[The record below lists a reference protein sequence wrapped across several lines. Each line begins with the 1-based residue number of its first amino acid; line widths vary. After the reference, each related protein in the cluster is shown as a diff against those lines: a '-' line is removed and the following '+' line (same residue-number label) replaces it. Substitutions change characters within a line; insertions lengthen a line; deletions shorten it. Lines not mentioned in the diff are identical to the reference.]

1 MTYGI
6 SDTKKMKKIYLVALI
21 AIGSFSTL
29 SAQTTPEKAPE
40 KTTELNEVAIIKTKK
55 AIEQKADRTI
65 FDFAGQAS
73 LNTGSV
79 LEGIKKLP
87 GLIASDI
94 AGMMYQGKQLDVFM
108 DGRPLNISTTEL
120 NAFLEGMPANAI
132 EKIEIITQPGAE
144 FPATSGGAILN
155 IITNKNAKNYLSAT
169 YTNSTSFTSYN
180 DVRWR
185 MNNSLLLSAK
195 NKYFGWQLNVGQNY
209 RESAI
214 WTSLEKEE
222 NGMTSLLS
230 RTDADRIGRN
240 NFIKS
245 ALTFDIGKDRLL
257 LNYDLTQ
264 NNNDSYTLGN
274 GPGFT
279 TNDASVSKGLRQD
292 AVVTYQKKF
301 ENTAKKLEFKFNY
314 NNNTNDFELSPI
326 GNPTST
332 LDNSSNQNLYNFK
345 FDYSQ
350 PIKFSDEGKLSFG
363 SLYEELLFDASS
375 KGVTNLDYKRRT
387 AASYLEVQS
396 KFDKVNFILGG
407 RAEDYNITGKTNTT
421 ELTAFKQFRF
431 FPNASAQYN
440 FNNSIYF
447 NVNYNKKITLPSTS
461 ALNPNN
467 TNYQNPNIDYSG
479 NPNLQPTIFDN
490 YEVKLSAYD
499 YAFISYNIS
508 SAKNQVINRVTL
520 NNDLVVNSNENIPE
534 IKIHN
539 FSVGMPI
546 PYMLFTKGLAE
557 TMKMNVNPDTMNFLY
572 VYAGYQYHQIPNVD
586 TNGFW
591 MFNFMSQI
599 VLPKQI
605 KFVANYN
612 YIIPRGNYFYF
623 IAVKPFRNA
632 LDLSFSKKFMKDQ
645 LTLSIYADDVLN
657 SNESAFNSYQ
667 TPLLISNKMDTRK
680 FGFSLNYKIP
690 TKNKLAKENPN
701 LLNKDKKED
710 NGILNQ

>member
-1 MTYGI
+1 
-6 SDTKKMKKIYLVALI
+6 MKKHILI
-21 AIGSFSTL
+21 ALMLLGGVFNI
-29 SAQTTPEKAPE
+29 SAQNTPEKSLE

-65 FDFAGQAS
+65 FNFADQPS

-108 DGRPLNISTTEL
+108 DGRPLNISTNEL

-169 YTNSTSFTSYN
+169 YTNSTSFTSYEE
-180 DVRWR
+180 VRWR

-195 NKYFGWQLNVGQNY
+195 NKYFGWQLNLGQNY
-209 RESAI
+209 RESAV
-214 WTSLEKEE
+214 WTSLEKQE
-222 NGMTSLLS
+222 NNTTSILS
-230 RTDADRIGRN
+230 TTDADRVGRN
-240 NFIKS
+240 NYIKS

-257 LNYDLTQ
+257 LNYDLTH
-264 NNNDSYTLGN
+264 NNNDSHTLGN
-274 GPGFT
+274 GPGFSA
-279 TNDASVSKGLRQD
+279 NDASVSTGLRQD

-301 ENTAKKLEFKFNY
+301 ENAAKKLEFKFNY
-314 NNNTNDFELSPI
+314 NSNENDFELSPLA
-326 GNPTST
+326 NSTST

-350 PIKFSDEGKLSFG
+350 PLKLSDEGKLSFG
-363 SLYEELLFDASS
+363 SLYEELLFDAQS
-375 KGVTNLDYKRRT
+375 KGVKNLEYRRRT
-387 AASYLEVQS
+387 AASYVELQTR
-396 KFDKVNFILGG
+396 FDKVNFIVGG
-407 RAEDYNITGKTNTT
+407 RAEDYDITGNTDSA

-440 FNNSIYF
+440 FSKSINF
-447 NVNYNKKITLPSTS
+447 NLNYNKKITLPSTS

-479 NPNLQPTIFDN
+479 NPNLQPTIFNN
-490 YEVKLSAYD
+490 YEVKLSAFD
-499 YAFISYNIS
+499 YAFISYNVS
-508 SAKNQVINRVTL
+508 SAKNQVIQRVTL
-520 NNDLVVNSNENIPE
+520 NDDVVVNSNENIPE

-546 PYMLFTKGLAE
+546 PYMLFTKGLEE

-572 VYAGYQYHQIPNVD
+572 VYAGYQYHEIPDVD

-612 YIIPRGNYFYF
+612 YIIPKGNYFYF

-632 LDLSFSKKFMKDQ
+632 LDLTFSKKFLKDK

-657 SNESAFNSYQ
+657 GNKNAFNSYE
-667 TPLLISNKMDTRK
+667 TPLLITNKMDSRK

-701 LLNKDKKED
+701 LLNKDKKD
-710 NGILNQ
+710 DAGILNQ

>member
-1 MTYGI
+1 MRNI
-6 SDTKKMKKIYLVALI
+6 FIIACFIFVAV
-21 AIGSFSTL
+21 FSIT
-29 SAQTTPEKAPE
+29 AQEAPQ
-40 KTTELNEVAIIKTKK
+40 KTTELNEVVIKKTKK

-65 FDFAGQAS
+65 FDFSDQPS

-108 DGRPLNISTTEL
+108 DGRPLNISSNEL

-169 YTNSTSFTSYN
+169 YTNSTSFTSY
-180 DVRWR
+180 DAVRWR

-195 NKYFGWQLNVGQNY
+195 NKYFGWQLNIGQNY

-222 NGMTSLLS
+222 NNRMSLLS
-230 RTDADRIGRN
+230 RTDADRVGRN

-274 GPGFT
+274 GPGFS
-279 TNDASVSKGLRQD
+279 TNDASGSTGVRQD
-292 AVVTYQKKF
+292 AVGTYQKKF

-314 NNNTNDFELSPI
+314 NSNTSDFQLSPV
-326 GNPTST
+326 GDPTLT
-332 LDNSSNQNLYNFK
+332 LANSSKQNLYNFK

-350 PIKFSDEGKLSFG
+350 PIPFSDEGKISFG
-363 SLYEELLFDASS
+363 SLYEELLFDAKS
-375 KGVTNLDYKRRT
+375 KGVRNLDYKRRT
-387 AASYLEVQS
+387 AATYLELQS
-396 KFDKVNFILGG
+396 TFDKMNFIFGG
-407 RAEDYNITGKTNTT
+407 RAEDYNITGTT
-421 ELTAFKQFRF
+421 DQADLTAFKQLRF

-440 FNNSIYF
+440 FSNSINF

-490 YEVKLSAYD
+490 YEVKLSAFD

-520 NNDLVVNSNENIPE
+520 TNDLVINTNENIPE

-546 PYMLFTKGLAE
+546 PYMLFTEGLAE

-572 VYAGYQYHQIPNVD
+572 VYAGYQYHQIPQVD

-599 VLPKQI
+599 VLPKEI

-612 YIIPRGNYFYF
+612 YIVPKGNYFYF
-623 IAVKPFRNA
+623 IAVEPIRNA
-632 LDLSFSKKFMKDQ
+632 LDLTFSKKFLKDQ
-645 LTLSIYADDVLN
+645 LTLSIYADDILN
-657 SNESAFNSYQ
+657 SNKNAFNSYQ
-667 TPLLISNKMDTRK
+667 TPLLISSKMDTRK
-680 FGFSLNYKIP
+680 YGFSLNYKIL

-701 LLNKDKKED
+701 LLNKEKNED
-710 NGILNQ
+710 SGILNQ

>member
-1 MTYGI
+1 MLLVSI
-6 SDTKKMKKIYLVALI
+6 STI
-21 AIGSFSTL
+21 
-29 SAQTTPEKAPE
+29 SAQNETEKSNE

-65 FDFAGQAS
+65 FNFEDQPS

-79 LEGIKKLP
+79 LEGLKQLP

-94 AGMMYQGKQLDVFM
+94 AGMMYQGKQLSVFL
-108 DGRPLNISTTEL
+108 DGRPLNISTNEL

-169 YTNSTSFTSYN
+169 YTNSTSFTSYE

-185 MNNSLLLSAK
+185 MNNSILLSAK
-195 NKYFGWQLNVGQNY
+195 NKYFGWQLNLGQNY

-214 WTSLEKEE
+214 WTTLEKQT
-222 NGMTSLLS
+222 NNSTTLLS
-230 RTDADRIGRN
+230 STDADRVGRN
-240 NFIKS
+240 TFIKS

-257 LNYDLTQ
+257 LNYDFTQ
-264 NNNDSYTLGN
+264 NNNDSYTLGK
-274 GPGFT
+274 GPGFN
-279 TNDASVSKGLRQD
+279 TNDASVTLGIRQD

-301 ENTAKKLEFKFNY
+301 VNPAKKLEFKFNY
-314 NNNTNDFELSPI
+314 NNNDNDFEQSAIANNKL
-326 GNPTST
+326 T
-332 LDNSSNQNLYNFK
+332 LDNSSNQSLYNFK

-350 PIKFSDEGKLSFG
+350 PLKFSDEGKISLG
-363 SLYEELLFDASS
+363 SLYEELLFDAES
-375 KGVTNLDYKRRT
+375 KGVRNLDYKRRT
-387 AASYLEVQS
+387 AASYIELQS
-396 KFDKVNFILGG
+396 KFDKMNFIVGG
-407 RAEDYNITGKTNTT
+407 RAEDYDITGKTDKAN
-421 ELTAFKQFRF
+421 LTAFKQFRF

-440 FNNSIYF
+440 FNKMMFF
-447 NVNYNKKITLPSTS
+447 NLNYNKKITLPSTS

-490 YEVKLSAYD
+490 YEIKLSAMD
-499 YAFISYNIS
+499 YAFISYNMS
-508 SAKNQVINRVTL
+508 YAKNQVITRVTL
-520 NNDLVVNSNENIPE
+520 NNDVIINSNENIPE

-591 MFNFMSQI
+591 MINLMSQI
-599 VLPKQI
+599 VLPQKI

-612 YIIPRGNYFYF
+612 YILPNGNYFYF
-623 IAVKPFRNA
+623 ISVKPFRNA
-632 LDLSFSKKFMKDQ
+632 LNLTFSKKFLKDR
-645 LTLSIYADDVLN
+645 LTVSVYGDDI
-657 SNESAFNSYQ
+657 FNSTINSFSAYQ
-667 TPLLISNKMDTRK
+667 TPLLITNKVDTRR

-690 TKNKLAKENPN
+690 TKNKLAKENSN
-701 LLNKDKKED
+701 LLLNDKKEEG
-710 NGILNQ
+710 GILTP

>member
-1 MTYGI
+1 MRKLG
-6 SDTKKMKKIYLVALI
+6 LI
-21 AIGSFSTL
+21 AMMTFAGVFAT

-40 KTTELNEVAIIKTKK
+40 KTTELNEVTIIKTKK

-65 FDFAGQAS
+65 FNFSDQPS

-108 DGRPLNISTTEL
+108 DGRPLNISTNEL

-169 YTNSTSFTSYN
+169 YTNSTSFTSYD

-185 MNNSLLLSAK
+185 MNNSVLLSAK
-195 NKYFGWQLNVGQNY
+195 NKYFGWQLNLGQNY
-209 RESAI
+209 RESAV
-214 WTSLEKEE
+214 WASLEKQE
-222 NGMTSLLS
+222 NSINSLLS
-230 RTDADRIGRN
+230 KTDADRVGRN

-257 LNYDLTQ
+257 LNYDITH

-274 GPGFT
+274 GPGFS
-279 TNDASVSKGLRQD
+279 TNDASMSSGMRQD

-314 NNNTNDFELSPI
+314 NNNTNDFELSPV
-326 GNPTST
+326 GNSLVT
-332 LDNSSNQNLYNFK
+332 LANSSHQNLYNAKVDF
-345 FDYSQ
+345 SQ
-350 PIKFSDEGKLSFG
+350 PIKFSDEGKVSLG
-363 SLYEELLFDASS
+363 ALYEELLFDAASR
-375 KGVTNLDYKRRT
+375 GVTNLEYKRRT
-387 AASYLEVQS
+387 AASYVEVQT
-396 KFDKVNFILGG
+396 KFDKMNFIVGG
-407 RAEDYNITGKTNTT
+407 RAEEYNITGKTDVAV
-421 ELTAFKQFRF
+421 LSAFKQFRF

-440 FNNSIYF
+440 FSTSVNF

-467 TNYQNPNIDYSG
+467 TNYQNPNVDYSG

-490 YEVKLSAYD
+490 YEVKLSAFD

-520 NNDLVVNSNENIPE
+520 DADLVVNTNENIPE
-534 IKIHN
+534 VKIHN

-557 TMKMNVNPDTMNFLY
+557 TLKMNVNPDAMNFLY

-591 MFNFMSQI
+591 MLNFMSQL
-599 VLPKQI
+599 VLPEKI

-612 YIIPRGNYFYF
+612 YIIPKGNYFYF
-623 IAVKPFRNA
+623 IAVEPIRNS
-632 LDLSFSKKFMKDQ
+632 LDLTFSKKFLKDQ

-657 SNESAFNSYQ
+657 TNRNAFNSFE
-667 TPLLISNKMDTRK
+667 TPLLISSKQDTRK

-701 LLNKDKKED
+701 LLNKEKKED
-710 NGILNQ
+710 DGILNQ

>member
-1 MTYGI
+1 
-6 SDTKKMKKIYLVALI
+6 MKKLGLAAWITFASIFTI
-21 AIGSFSTL
+21 A
-29 SAQTTPEKAPE
+29 AQTTPEKAPE
-40 KTTELNEVAIIKTKK
+40 KTTELNEVTIIKTKK

-65 FDFAGQAS
+65 FNFADQPN

-108 DGRPLNISTTEL
+108 DGRPLNISTNEL

-169 YTNSTSFTSYN
+169 YTNSTSFTNYD
-180 DVRWR
+180 DVRLR

-195 NKYFGWQLNVGQNY
+195 NKYFGWQLNLGQNY
-209 RESAI
+209 RESAV
-214 WTSLEKEE
+214 WTSLEKQE
-222 NGMTSLLS
+222 NGMNSLLS
-230 RTDADRIGRN
+230 KTNADRTGRN

-245 ALTFDIGKDRLL
+245 ALTFDLGKDRLL
-257 LNYDLTQ
+257 LNYDVTH
-264 NNNDSYTLGN
+264 NNNDSNTLGN
-274 GPGFT
+274 GPGFS
-279 TNDASVSKGLRQD
+279 TNDASQSTGLRQD

-301 ENTAKKLEFKFNY
+301 KDAGRKLEFKFNY
-314 NNNTNDFELSPI
+314 NNNTNDFQLLSA
-326 GNPTST
+326 GNTSAT
-332 LDNSSNQNLYNFK
+332 LENSANQNLYNGK

-350 PIKFSDEGKLSFG
+350 PMKFSDEGKISFG
-363 SLYEELLFDASS
+363 ALYEELLFDAAS

-387 AASYLEVQS
+387 AASYLEFQT
-396 KFDKVNFILGG
+396 KFDKVNFIVGG
-407 RAEDYNITGKTNTT
+407 RAEDYNISGNTDVA
-421 ELTAFKQFRF
+421 ELSTFKQFRF

-440 FNNSIYF
+440 FSTSVNF

-467 TNYQNPNIDYSG
+467 TNYQNPNVDYSG

-490 YEVKLSAYD
+490 YEVKLSAFD

-508 SAKNQVINRVTL
+508 SAKNQVINKASL
-520 NNDLVVNSNENIPE
+520 NNDVVVNTNENIPAV
-534 IKIHN
+534 KIHN

-572 VYAGYQYHQIPNVD
+572 VYAGYQYHQIPTVD

-599 VLPKQI
+599 VLPSKI

-612 YIIPRGNYFYF
+612 YVVPKGNYFYF
-623 IAVKPFRNA
+623 IAVEPLRNS
-632 LDLSFSKKFMKDQ
+632 LDFTFSKKFLKDQ
-645 LTLSIYADDVLN
+645 LTLSVYADDILN
-657 SNESAFNSYQ
+657 TNRNAFNAVA
-667 TPLLISNKMDTRK
+667 TPLFISNKQDTRK
-680 FGFSLNYKIP
+680 FGFSVNYKIP

-701 LLNKDKKED
+701 LLNKDKKEEE
-710 NGILNQ
+710 GLINQ

>member
-1 MTYGI
+1 M
-6 SDTKKMKKIYLVALI
+6 L
-21 AIGSFSTL
+21 IGSIYTI
-29 SAQTTPEKAPE
+29 SAQNAAEKTVE

-65 FDFAGQAS
+65 FNFADQPS

-108 DGRPLNISTTEL
+108 DGRPLNISTNEL

-132 EKIEIITQPGAE
+132 ERIEIITQPGAE

-155 IITNKNAKNYLSAT
+155 IITNKNAKTYLSAT
-169 YTNSTSFTSYN
+169 YTNSTSFTSY
-180 DVRWR
+180 DDLRWR
-185 MNNSLLLSAK
+185 VNNSILLSAK
-195 NKYFGWQLNVGQNY
+195 NKYFGWQLNLGQNY

-214 WTSLEKEE
+214 WTSLEKQE
-222 NGMTSLLS
+222 NNTNSLLS
-230 RTDADRIGRN
+230 RTDADRVGRN
-240 NFIKS
+240 NYIKS

-257 LNYDLTQ
+257 LNYDLTE

-274 GPGFT
+274 GPGFS
-279 TNDASVSKGLRQD
+279 TNDASISTGLRQD
-292 AVVTYQKKF
+292 AVATYQKKF
-301 ENTAKKLEFKFNY
+301 EDAAKKLEVKFNF
-314 NNNTNDFELSPI
+314 NSNSNDFQLSPVANANNTLE
-326 GNPTST
+326 
-332 LDNSSNQNLYNFK
+332 NSSDQKLYNLK

-350 PIKFSDEGKLSFG
+350 PLKFSDEGKLSFG
-363 SLYEELLFDASS
+363 SLYEELLFDAQS
-375 KGVTNLDYKRRT
+375 KGVQNLEYKRRT
-387 AASYLEVQS
+387 AASYVELQS
-396 KFDKVNFILGG
+396 RFNKVNFILGG
-407 RAEDYNITGKTNTT
+407 RAEDYNITGKTDVAA
-421 ELTAFKQFRF
+421 LTAFKQFRF

-440 FNNSIYF
+440 FNKMIYL
-447 NVNYNKKITLPSTS
+447 NANYNKKITLPSTS

-490 YEVKLSAYD
+490 YEVKLSAFD

-508 SAKNQVINRVTL
+508 SAKNQVINKVSL
-520 NNDLVVNSNENIPE
+520 ENDVVINSNENIPE

-539 FSVGMPI
+539 FNVGMPI
-546 PYMLFTKGLAE
+546 PYMLFTKGLTE
-557 TMKMNVNPDTMNFLY
+557 TLRMNVNPDTMNFLY
-572 VYAGYQYHQIPNVD
+572 VYAGYQYHQIPNVA
-586 TNGFW
+586 TKGFW

-599 VLPKQI
+599 VLPQKI

-632 LDLSFSKKFMKDQ
+632 LDLTFSRKFLQDQ
-645 LTLSIYADDVLN
+645 LTISIFADDVLN
-657 SNESAFNSYQ
+657 ANRNAFNAYQ

-701 LLNKDKKED
+701 LLNKEKKED
-710 NGILNQ
+710 TGILNQ

>member
-1 MTYGI
+1 
-6 SDTKKMKKIYLVALI
+6 
-21 AIGSFSTL
+21 
-29 SAQTTPEKAPE
+29 
-40 KTTELNEVAIIKTKK
+40 
-55 AIEQKADRTI
+55 
-65 FDFAGQAS
+65 
-73 LNTGSV
+73 
-79 LEGIKKLP
+79 
-87 GLIASDI
+87 
-94 AGMMYQGKQLDVFM
+94 
-108 DGRPLNISTTEL
+108 
-120 NAFLEGMPANAI
+120 MPANAI

-169 YTNSTSFTSYN
+169 YTNSTSFTSY
-180 DVRWR
+180 DAVRWR

-195 NKYFGWQLNVGQNY
+195 NKYFGWQLNIGQNY

-222 NGMTSLLS
+222 NNRMSLLS
-230 RTDADRIGRN
+230 RTDADRVGRN

-274 GPGFT
+274 GPGFS
-279 TNDASVSKGLRQD
+279 TNDASGSTGVRQD
-292 AVVTYQKKF
+292 AVGTYQKKF

-314 NNNTNDFELSPI
+314 NSNTSDFQLSPV
-326 GNPTST
+326 GDPTLT
-332 LDNSSNQNLYNFK
+332 LANSSKQNLYNFK

-350 PIKFSDEGKLSFG
+350 PIPFSDEGKISFG
-363 SLYEELLFDASS
+363 SLYEELLFDAKS
-375 KGVTNLDYKRRT
+375 KGVRNLGYKRRT
-387 AASYLEVQS
+387 AATYLELQS
-396 KFDKVNFILGG
+396 TFDKMNFIVGG
-407 RAEDYNITGKTNTT
+407 RAEDYNITGTT
-421 ELTAFKQFRF
+421 DQADLTAFKQLRF

-440 FNNSIYF
+440 FSNSINF

-490 YEVKLSAYD
+490 YEVKLSAFD

-520 NNDLVVNSNENIPE
+520 TNDLVINTNENIPE

-546 PYMLFTKGLAE
+546 PYMLFTEGLAE

-572 VYAGYQYHQIPNVD
+572 VYAGYQYHQIPQVD

-599 VLPKQI
+599 VLPKEI

-612 YIIPRGNYFYF
+612 YIVPKGNYFYF
-623 IAVKPFRNA
+623 IAVEPIRNA
-632 LDLSFSKKFMKDQ
+632 LDLTLSKKFLKDQ
-645 LTLSIYADDVLN
+645 LTLSIYADDILN
-657 SNESAFNSYQ
+657 SNKNAFNSYQ
-667 TPLLISNKMDTRK
+667 TPLLISSKMDTRK
-680 FGFSLNYKIP
+680 YGFSLNYKIP

-701 LLNKDKKED
+701 LLNKEKNED
-710 NGILNQ
+710 SGILNQ

>member
-1 MTYGI
+1 
-6 SDTKKMKKIYLVALI
+6 MKKIYLVALI

>member
-1 MTYGI
+1 MRKLG
-6 SDTKKMKKIYLVALI
+6 LI
-21 AIGSFSTL
+21 AMMTL
-29 SAQTTPEKAPE
+29 ASVFAVSAQTTPEKAPE
-40 KTTELNEVAIIKTKK
+40 KTTELNEVTVIKTKK

-65 FDFAGQAS
+65 FNFSDQPS

-87 GLIASDI
+87 GVIASDI
-94 AGMMYQGKQLDVFM
+94 AGMMYQGKQLDVFL

-169 YTNSTSFTSYN
+169 YTNSTSFTSY
-180 DVRWR
+180 DQVRWR

-195 NKYFGWQLNVGQNY
+195 NKYFGWQLNLGQNY
-209 RESAI
+209 RESAV
-214 WTSLEKEE
+214 WTALEKQE
-222 NGMTSLLS
+222 NGMNSLLS
-230 RTDADRIGRN
+230 KTDADRVGRN

-274 GPGFT
+274 GPSFS
-279 TNDASVSKGLRQD
+279 TNDASMSSGLRQD

-301 ENTAKKLEFKFNY
+301 KNTAKKLEFKLNY
-314 NNNTNDFELSPI
+314 NNNTNDFELSPV
-326 GNPTST
+326 GNSAVT
-332 LDNSSNQNLYNFK
+332 LANSSNQNLYNAK
-345 FDYSQ
+345 VDYSQ
-350 PIKFSDEGKLSFG
+350 PIKFSDEGKVSLG
-363 SLYEELLFDASS
+363 ALYEELLFDAASR
-375 KGVTNLDYKRRT
+375 GVLNLEYKRRT
-387 AASYLEVQS
+387 AASYLEVQT
-396 KFDKVNFILGG
+396 KFDKMNFIVGG
-407 RAEDYNITGKTNTT
+407 RAEEYNITGKTDVAVLST
-421 ELTAFKQFRF
+421 FKQFRF

-440 FNNSIYF
+440 FSNSVNF

-467 TNYQNPNIDYSG
+467 TNYQNPNVDYSG

-490 YEVKLSAYD
+490 YEVKLSAFD

-520 NNDLVVNSNENIPE
+520 DADLVVNTNENIPE
-534 IKIHN
+534 VKIHN

-546 PYMLFTKGLAE
+546 PYMLFTKGLTE
-557 TMKMNVNPDTMNFLY
+557 TLKMNVNPDTMNFLY

-591 MFNFMSQI
+591 MFNLMSQI
-599 VLPKQI
+599 VLPEKI

-612 YIIPRGNYFYF
+612 YIIPKGNYFYF
-623 IAVKPFRNA
+623 IAVEPIRNA
-632 LDLSFSKKFMKDQ
+632 LDLTFSRKFLKEQ
-645 LTLSIYADDVLN
+645 LTLSIFADDVLN
-657 SNESAFNSYQ
+657 TNRNAFNSFE
-667 TPLLISNKMDTRK
+667 TPLLISSKQDTRK

-701 LLNKDKKED
+701 LLNKEKKEED
-710 NGILNQ
+710 GILNQ

>member
-1 MTYGI
+1 
-6 SDTKKMKKIYLVALI
+6 MKKINWVALLL
-21 AIGSFSTL
+21 IGSIYTV
-29 SAQTTPEKAPE
+29 SAQNAAERTVE

-65 FDFAGQAS
+65 FNFADQPS

-108 DGRPLNISTTEL
+108 DGRPLNISTNEL

-132 EKIEIITQPGAE
+132 ERIEIITQPGAE

-169 YTNSTSFTSYN
+169 YTNSTSFTSY
-180 DVRWR
+180 DDLRWR
-185 MNNSLLLSAK
+185 VNNSILLSAK
-195 NKYFGWQLNVGQNY
+195 NKYFGWQLNLGQNY

-214 WTSLEKEE
+214 WTSLEKQE
-222 NGMTSLLS
+222 NNTNSLLS
-230 RTDADRIGRN
+230 RTDADRVGRN
-240 NFIKS
+240 NYIKS

-257 LNYDLTQ
+257 LNYDLTE

-274 GPGFT
+274 GPGFS
-279 TNDASVSKGLRQD
+279 TNDASISTGLRQD
-292 AVVTYQKKF
+292 AVATYQKKF
-301 ENTAKKLEFKFNY
+301 EDAAKKLEVKFNF
-314 NNNTNDFELSPI
+314 NSNSSDFQLSPVANANNTLE
-326 GNPTST
+326 
-332 LDNSSNQNLYNFK
+332 NSSDQKLYNLK

-350 PIKFSDEGKLSFG
+350 PLKFSDEGKLSFG
-363 SLYEELLFDASS
+363 SLYEELLFDAQS
-375 KGVTNLDYKRRT
+375 KGVQNLEYKRRT
-387 AASYLEVQS
+387 AASYVELQS
-396 KFDKVNFILGG
+396 RFNKVNFILGG
-407 RAEDYNITGKTNTT
+407 RAEDYNITGKTDVAA
-421 ELTAFKQFRF
+421 LTAFKQFRF

-440 FNNSIYF
+440 FNKMIYL
-447 NVNYNKKITLPSTS
+447 NANYNKKITLPSTS

-490 YEVKLSAYD
+490 YEVKLSAFD

-508 SAKNQVINRVTL
+508 SAKNQVINKVSL
-520 NNDLVVNSNENIPE
+520 ENDVVINSNENIPE

-539 FSVGMPI
+539 FNVGMPI
-546 PYMLFTKGLAE
+546 PYMLFTKGLTE
-557 TMKMNVNPDTMNFLY
+557 TLKMNVNPDTMNFLY
-572 VYAGYQYHQIPNVD
+572 VYAGYQYHQIPNVA
-586 TNGFW
+586 TKGFW

-599 VLPKQI
+599 VLPQKI

-632 LDLSFSKKFMKDQ
+632 LDLTFSRKFLQDQ
-645 LTLSIYADDVLN
+645 LTISIFADDILN
-657 SNESAFNSYQ
+657 ANRNAFNAYQ

-710 NGILNQ
+710 TGILNQ